1 MTETQD
7 LLKKYNLWVSILLI
21 FPDFALRQALS
32 CLFITFTRTQ
42 NSKLTKSQADPTQQY
57 IDETSSYVGTGDEL
71 DLCRF
76 YIYTS
81 CFAIVCLLFVI
92 TVWENIARREL
103 LLNAVIRIKSL
114 FKRRRRGGGANE
126 SAQQQQHQQQHI
138 RPTYERSESR
148 IDVWKEK
155 DATDFVIQE
164 NKMNDYAMVVSR
176 LEKKFANN
184 FYAVRGLNYTV
195 RKGDCFGLLGM
206 NGAGK
211 TTTFRIMTKQLAM
224 SGGDIYYN
232 GEKCD
237 NKNGNSY
244 KTMFGYCPQV
254 DALNDFMTAYET
266 LKYMALIRGIPYSK
280 ITEETNKWLKNTDL
294 YEYRDVPVKSYSG
307 GTKRKLNTAL
317 AMVIFGFFFLFN

>member
-7 LLKKYNLWVSILLI
+7 LMKKYNFWISLLLI
-21 FPDFALRQALS
+21 FPDFALRHALS
-32 CLFITFTRTQ
+32 CVFIIFTRTQ

-57 IDETSSYVGTGDEL
+57 IDETSSYVGTGDVL
-71 DLCRF
+71 DLSRF

-81 CFAIVCLLFVI
+81 CFAIFCLVFVI
-92 TVWENIARREL
+92 LIWENIAYREL
-103 LLNAVIRIKSL
+103 LLNAFQRIKNL
-114 FKRRRRGGGANE
+114 LHRKRQHNQ
-126 SAQQQQHQQQHI
+126 SQQQQRT

-155 DATDFVIQE
+155 DNTDTVIRD

-184 FYAVRGLNYTV
+184 FYAVRGLDYTV

-224 SGGDIYYN
+224 TGGDIYYN
-232 GEKCD
+232 GEKSC
-237 NKNGNSY
+237 NKNGYNY

-266 LKYMALIRGIPYSK
+266 LKYMALIRGIPFCK
-280 ITEETNKWLKNTDL
+280 VDEETSKWLKNTDL
-294 YEYRDVPVKSYSG
+294 CEYRDVPVKSYSG

-317 AMVIFGFFFLFN
+317 AMVILFLF